1 MAGHSP
7 PHRHLH
13 LAAGDRLR
21 ERDPAVGEHSRQ
33 ARHRAGP
40 LRFSVGPR
48 ALGRFRRRHLSG
60 VEQRAEPY
68 EVRPQ
73 ALSKER
79 GMILE
84 RFKVPAKDQVHV
96 SEAALRRTVTRI
108 FEKLGVSPEDSAE
121 AADVLTMTDL
131 RGVETHGVSNMLRAY
146 VRDYKAGKLDPKPGW
161 HVVRQSPGTAV
172 IDAERRLGIIVGP
185 KAMRLAVEKAKTVG
199 VGVVTV
205 FNSGHFGAIGHYAMQ
220 AAEQNMVG
228 VCFTGAG
235 LSVVP
240 TFATKPLLGTN
251 PIALAA
257 PARHEAPMLFDA
269 ATSAIAGN
277 KIRLAMR
284 VGSPLLPGW
293 VTDKDGVPIMEEKP
307 VFDRDDFYQ
316 APLGGTR
323 EQGSHKGYG
332 FALMAEV
339 LSTVL
344 SGALPTML
352 VPGSGSKNHFAA
364 YDIEAFTDLE
374 KFKDTMDEMLKTL
387 RTAKPVQ
394 GEERV
399 LYPGLSEAEEIVHRR
414 AHGIPLHKEVLQW
427 FAECTGELGV
437 EPLTPMR

>member
-1 MAGHSP
+1 
-7 PHRHLH
+7 
-13 LAAGDRLR
+13 
-21 ERDPAVGEHSRQ
+21 
-33 ARHRAGP
+33 
-40 LRFSVGPR
+40 
-48 ALGRFRRRHLSG
+48 
-60 VEQRAEPY
+60 
-68 EVRPQ
+68 
-73 ALSKER
+73 
-79 GMILE
+79 MILE
-84 RFKVPAKDQVHV
+84 RFKVPAKDQVLV
-96 SEAALRRTVTRI
+96 SEAALRRTVTQI
-108 FEKLGVSPEDSAE
+108 FEKMGVSPEESAE

-146 VRDYKAGKLDPKPGW
+146 VRDYKAGKLDPRPGW
-161 HVVRQSPGTAV
+161 RVVRESPATAV
-172 IDAERRLGIIVGP
+172 VDAERRLGIIVGP
-185 KAMRLAVEKAKTVG
+185 RAMRLAIEKARAVG

-205 FNSGHFGAIGHYAMQ
+205 HNSGHFGAIGHYAMQ
-220 AAEQNMVG
+220 AAQHDMVG

-240 TFATKPLLGTN
+240 TFASKPMIGTN

-293 VTDKDGVPIMEEKP
+293 ITEKDGTPIMEEKP
-307 VFDRDDFYQ
+307 IFDRDDFFQ

-364 YDIEAFTDLE
+364 YNIEAFTDIE
-374 KFKDTMDEMLKTL
+374 QFKDTMDEMLKTL
-387 RTAKPVQ
+387 RTAQPAPGQ
-394 GEERV
+394 ERV
-399 LYPGLSEAEEIVHRR
+399 LYPGLSEAEEVQARR
-414 AHGIPLHKEVLQW
+414 ANGIPLHKEVLQW
-427 FAECTGELGV
+427 FAECTSELGLA
-437 EPLTPMR
+437 PLTAAGAR

>member
-1 MAGHSP
+1 
-7 PHRHLH
+7 
-13 LAAGDRLR
+13 
-21 ERDPAVGEHSRQ
+21 
-33 ARHRAGP
+33 
-40 LRFSVGPR
+40 
-48 ALGRFRRRHLSG
+48 
-60 VEQRAEPY
+60 
-68 EVRPQ
+68 
-73 ALSKER
+73 
-79 GMILE
+79 MILE

-96 SEAALRRTVTRI
+96 SEAALRRTVTQI
-108 FEKLGVSPEDSAE
+108 FEKLGLTPEDAAE
-121 AADVLTMTDL
+121 GADVLTMTDL

-146 VRDYKAGKLDPKPGW
+146 VRDFQARKLDPRPGW
-161 HVVRQSPGTAV
+161 RLVRESPGTAV

-185 KAMRLAVEKAKTVG
+185 KAMRLAIAKARTVG

-220 AAEQNMVG
+220 AAQEGLVG

-240 TFATKPLLGTN
+240 TFAAKPLLGTN

-293 VTDKDGVPIMEEKP
+293 VTDRDGTPIMEEKP
-307 VFDRDDFYQ
+307 VFDRDDIYQ
-316 APLGGTR
+316 LPLGGSR

-332 FALMAEV
+332 LALMAEV

-364 YDIEAFTDLE
+364 YDIAAFTDPE
-374 KFKDTMDEMLKTL
+374 QFRDTMDQMLKTL
-387 RTAKPVQ
+387 RTAQPAPGQ
-394 GEERV
+394 ERV
-399 LYPGLSEAEEIVHRR
+399 LYPGLSEAEEIVERR
-414 AHGIPLHKEVLQW
+414 ARGIPLHKEVLQW
-427 FAECTGELGV
+427 FAECTAQLGV
-437 EPLTPMR
+437 PPLV